1 MTKNINSF
9 ILPDDVIALMK
20 EKQKQSVKKNKEFGF
35 AMCARKTDNV
45 IEAKNITERFPEE
58 VFVETRCPGGYNNI
72 GGFHTHPET
81 ERSSGTDLL
90 ISCNNIADCVG
101 VSDKIKC
108 YIRKRDIDPIN
119 CTKEFSEL
127 ASLHETP
134 LRKIDNE
141 IKRNTPE
148 MLKLNERLGLLIK
161 EKKRTRQLDLEERD
175 IRKKIRYHNESV
187 RSYNKELDEYTGIL
201 KRLQDKFFDEIEF

>member
-9 ILPDDVIALMK
+9 ILSDEIINLMR
-20 EKQKQSVKKNKEFGF
+20 EKQKQSIEKNKEIGF
-35 AMCARKTDNV
+35 SMCARKTDNI

-58 VFVETRCPGGYNNI
+58 VFVETRCPKEYNPI
-72 GGFHTHPET
+72 GGFHTHPVT
-81 ERSSGTDLL
+81 ERASGTDLL
-90 ISCNNIADCVG
+90 ISCNNMADCVG
-101 VSDKIKC
+101 VGDKIKC
-108 YIRKRDIDPIN
+108 YIRKKDIDTIN
-119 CTKEFSEL
+119 CTKEFSEFV
-127 ASLHETP
+127 SLHETP

-175 IRKKIRYHNESV
+175 IRKKIRGHNESV
-187 RSYNKELDEYTGIL
+187 RSYTKKLDKITGIL
-201 KRLQDKFFDEIEF
+201 KGLQDKFFDEIEF